1 MVTFLVIE
9 GTLPQI
15 VQLTMLE
22 HRKVTLE
29 AAVKLDE
36 LAKRHEVN
44 MIGAWNVHS
53 EHLGVQVFEAPSLE
67 AFLAFSMEPEIV
79 KREYYK
85 TTGSKLA
92 TTFKETVE
100 LMQRMMQAQ

>member
-1 MVTFLVIE
+1 MTVLVIE
-9 GTLPQI
+9 RHTSADCPANN
-15 VQLTMLE
+15 TE
-22 HRKVTLE
+22 HRKATLE

-44 MIGAWNVHS
+44 MIGAWNVHA

-67 AFLAFSMEPEIV
+67 AFQAFSMEPEIV
-79 KREYYK
+79 KVNNYK
-85 TTGSKLA
+85 TNEVKLA

-100 LMQRMMQAQ
+100 HMLE